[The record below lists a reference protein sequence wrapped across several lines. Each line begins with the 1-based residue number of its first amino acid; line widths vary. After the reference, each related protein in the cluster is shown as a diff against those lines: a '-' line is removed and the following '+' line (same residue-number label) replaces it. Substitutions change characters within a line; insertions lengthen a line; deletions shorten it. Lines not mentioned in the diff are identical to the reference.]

1 MKLEFPIG
9 DSVSQLTKE
18 QARRD
23 ASASSVEAD
32 GMLQSLCVYPTF
44 RLLLM
49 GTLATNSAFWMY
61 QVAVGWLALQL
72 TDSPLFIGLAGFA
85 GGIPMLILSLPAGV
99 IIDRYD
105 RRTILL
111 AAQGSV
117 MVVSAI
123 FAFLVGFDAIHP
135 WSMLVLVAIYGSVMS
150 FIFPTRTAIVAS
162 LVERQDLANAVAL
175 NAASQNATR
184 VLGPSIAGA
193 LIAVVGVAETFAV
206 AAVLQSLALIATWQ
220 LPKIPSRVVAQSGR
234 GLQSL
239 TLGFRIVASSPF
251 LSALIILALAPT
263 VLVMPYIN
271 LMPIF
276 ARDIMGLG
284 SGGLGILLASTGLG
298 TVGGALHVA
307 RSSRVRSWPPA
318 QVVTACA
325 FAIGVFAF
333 AATQLVPLAVALL
346 FIAGWMSAS
355 FLALNQTAMQM
366 SVEDDVRGRV
376 FSVYLLT
383 WGMLPIGQL
392 AVGALAD
399 LIGTPMALIASCILA
414 TMCVLLISW
423 RFPSLRR
430 QSTSIVA
437 STI

>member
-1 MKLEFPIG
+1 MP
-9 DSVSQLTKE
+9 QLTKAE
-18 QARRD
+18 PRR
-23 ASASSVEAD
+23 EATELPAEAG
-32 GMLQSLCVYPTF
+32 GMLQSLRVYPAF
-44 RLLLM
+44 RLLLI

-72 TDSPLFIGLAGFA
+72 TDSPLFIGLAGFV
-85 GGIPMLILSLPAGV
+85 GGIPMLVLSLPAGV

-105 RRTILL
+105 RRMILL
-111 AAQGSV
+111 VAQSAV

-123 FAFLVGFDAIHP
+123 FALLVGFDAIHP
-135 WSMLVLVAIYGSVMS
+135 WSMLVLVGIYGSVMS

-162 LVERQDLANAVAL
+162 LVERSDLANAVAL
-175 NAASQNATR
+175 NAACQNATR
-184 VLGPSIAGA
+184 VLGPSIAGV
-193 LIAVVGVAETFAV
+193 LIAVVGLSETFAV
-206 AAVLQSLALIATWQ
+206 AAVLQGLALIATSQ
-220 LPKIPSRVVAQSGR
+220 LPKIPSRVVAQSGK
-234 GLQSL
+234 GWQSL
-239 TLGFRIVASSPF
+239 TLGFRIVSGSPF
-251 LSALIILALAPT
+251 LIALIVLALAPT

-307 RSSRVRSWPPA
+307 RSSRFRSWPAA
-318 QVVTACA
+318 QVVTASA
-325 FAIGVFAF
+325 FAIGVLAF
-333 AATQLVPLAVALL
+333 AVAQFVPLAVVLL
-346 FIAGWMSAS
+346 FIAGWMSAA
-355 FLALNQTAMQM
+355 FLAVNQTSMQM

-399 LIGTPMALIASCILA
+399 LVGTPIALMASCVLALIFI
-414 TMCVLLISW
+414 LLISW

-430 QSTSIVA
+430 QTTSTVTSSI
-437 STI
+437 